1 MSVRYTFVDIYKKAL
16 DLTKDTKAK
25 ISKIVIP
32 KIQRPYAQGRQDGIC
47 TYVRNTL
54 LNEMF
59 VNFTTDEV
67 FDLNFIYGIIRPYN
81 DEYVM
86 ELLDGQQRM
95 TTLFLVN
102 WYIANAELKEED
114 EADKEIRDALS
125 RFVYETRSTATV
137 FCNKLSSYRVNLDGQ
152 TPSQAIR
159 KAKWYFRSFD
169 RDSTISAMLTM
180 LDAIHERYIQQER
193 HDLYTKLPNLQFYV
207 KSLGYFNLSEEL
219 YIKMNAR
226 GLQLS
231 PFENFKADLTN
242 FVANASYE
250 PYKQLVPLYR
260 KNSEE
265 KVEFHFNFSVKLDA
279 KWIDIF
285 WKKGTDNFDAAYMN
299 FFTRFFAC
307 KYIVAT
313 KDIVSDR
320 DIRQDATLR
329 KLYTDAESS
338 SESNEYLGFQE
349 FERLLQQHPEYIK
362 TLDKVLDV
370 FYEYDYKDDRRAIFK
385 QMLPSWEKPSPDSG
399 DDFYS
404 NNASKMTHIK
414 LIAFGAVVEFIDAY
428 KDFDTNTFNQ
438 WMRVVWNVIENTNI
452 DSLTPVSSLIRK
464 FSAVIRN
471 TARRSAEGESF
482 YAALSQW
489 RDDNIQ
495 ERENRALIEEVS
507 KAALIST
514 DETWNDIFVEAEVH
528 PFFKGMVMFFYHQDM
543 NVDEF
548 RSAYLLV
555 RDMFDETGIS
565 PTYRE
570 NHLMIRAIVSHFCT
584 WAELNELYVTER
596 AETNK
601 YLKNIL
607 ASSVPVRTM
616 FSEIVVKAKNDI
628 EAKSMLKDF
637 INNANAFTAWSG
649 ATPLQEEHC
658 QMAINRLRYDV
669 RLYDWIAM
677 KEEQCRKVF
686 RVYWYEGHIMFAV
699 PRNWSDKV
707 ALDTE
712 RAAIAYKVATSYG
725 FNYDNSSQLDMYK
738 QYGDSFGNEVWL
750 KQERQQCTFW
760 IGFCQHHDTIFSL
773 VAHSKQYAQVLLQK
787 FEGSQTI
794 DDNERVVR
802 LPSVPHFKTDETFRI
817 IAEKVEEVFE
827 VVPEIE
833 MLMDASESIVDENS

>member
-1 MSVRYTFVDIYKKAL
+1 MSERYTFVDIYNKDL
-16 DLTKDTKAK
+16 DLNKDTKVRV
-25 ISKIVIP
+25 SKVVIP
-32 KIQRPYAQGRQDGIC
+32 KIQRPYAQGRQDGVC

-59 VNFTTDEV
+59 ANFTTDEV
-67 FDLNFIYGIIRPYN
+67 FDLNFIYGIVRPSN
-81 DEYVM
+81 DEYLM

-95 TTLFLVN
+95 TTLFLVH
-102 WYIANAELKEED
+102 WYIANAELAEED
-114 EADKEIRDALS
+114 AADKDIRDALG

-137 FCNKLSSYRVNLDGQ
+137 FCNKLASYRVDLDGQ

-159 KAKWYFRSFD
+159 RAKWYFRSFD

-180 LDAIHERYIQQER
+180 LDAIHERYTKQER
-193 HDLYTKLPNLQFYV
+193 NDLHTKLANLQFYV

-242 FVANASYE
+242 FVANAPYE
-250 PYKQLVPLYR
+250 PYKRKVSLYR
-260 KNSEE
+260 KNSGE

-285 WKKGTDNFDAAYMN
+285 WKKGTENFDAAYMN

-313 KDIVSDR
+313 KDVVSDR

-329 KLYTDAESS
+329 KLYTDAENSTESS
-338 SESNEYLGFQE
+338 EYLGFQE
-349 FERLLQQHPEYIK
+349 FERLLRQHPEYIE

-385 QMLPSWEKPSPDSG
+385 HMLPLWEKPTPDSG

-414 LIAFGAVVEFIDAY
+414 LIAFGAVIEFIDAY
-428 KDFDTNTFNQ
+428 KDFDISTFNQ

-471 TARRSAEGESF
+471 TVRRSADGETF
-482 YAALSQW
+482 YTALSQW
-489 RDDNIQ
+489 SGDNTQ
-495 ERENRALIEEVS
+495 ERENRALIEEVD
-507 KAALIST
+507 KAGLISA
-514 DETWNDIFVEAEVH
+514 DKVWHDFFVEAEAH
-528 PFFKGMVMFFYHQDM
+528 PFFKGMVLFFYHPDM
-543 NVDEF
+543 SAGDF

-555 RDMFDETGIS
+555 KDMFDENGIS
-565 PTYRE
+565 PAYRE
-570 NHLMIRAIVSHFCT
+570 NHLMIRAIVSHYCS

-607 ASSVPVRTM
+607 ASSVPVRNM
-616 FSEIVVKAKNDI
+616 FAEIAIKAKTEVD
-628 EAKSMLKDF
+628 AKAMMEDY
-637 INNANAFTAWSG
+637 INNAAPFTAWPG
-649 ATPLQEEHC
+649 ASQIEEEYC
-658 QMAINRLRYDV
+658 QMAIDRIRHDIK
-669 RLYDWIAM
+669 LYDWIAE
-677 KEEQCRKVF
+677 KEKQCRKVY
-686 RVYWYEGHIMFAV
+686 RVYWYGGHVMFAV
-699 PRNWSDKV
+699 PRSWTDKV

-712 RAAIAYKVATSYG
+712 RAAIAYRVANAYG
-725 FNYDNSSQLDMYK
+725 FNYYDDRQLDMYE
-738 QYGDSFGNEVWL
+738 QYGDSFGNEIWL
-750 KQERQQCTFW
+750 SQECQQCTFW
-760 IGFCQHHDTIFSL
+760 VGLCKNHETIFSL
-773 VAHSKQYAQVLLQK
+773 NARSEQYAQALLKK
-787 FEGSQTI
+787 FEGSHTI
-794 DDNERVVR
+794 DEDGRIVR
-802 LPSVPHFKTDETFRI
+802 LPVIPHFREDESFRI
-817 IAEKVEEVFE
+817 ISEKLEEVFKK
-827 VVPEIE
+827 VHEIE
-833 MLMDASESIVDENS
+833 TLLNSNDRTA